1 MTPTLVTGATWTR
14 ATDAAGKILVI
25 DVWASWCK
33 PCLKGM
39 VRVEKIASAF
49 PDVAVLGLSID
60 EDDAAMRQFLADAG
74 VAFPN
79 ARVPLAVVE
88 TAPLA
93 VRSLPAI
100 IVADREGRIR
110 WRAEDMRDGDY
121 EALSAVLSELR
132 AEM

>member
-39 VRVEKIASAF
+39 IRVERIASAF

-60 EDDAAMRQFLADAG
+60 EDAAAMKEFLADAG

-79 ARVPLAVVE
+79 ARVASGVVE
-88 TAPLA
+88 AAPLS

-100 IVADREGRIR
+100 IVADRQGRIR
-110 WRAEDMRDGDY
+110 WRAAELKDADY
-121 EALSAVLSELR
+121 DALSVVLSELR
-132 AEM
+132 AE